1 MRIGRALL
9 VICSPLLGIATAAEP
24 DGLLRAEPDSQ
35 LEQNRKA
42 DAEDLSRM
50 ADLAMVRRFA
60 RLGLLQTVPASS
72 PTYALLGPSA
82 LRYLRPWAR
91 LFLKRLSE
99 QFHARFGAR
108 LRVTSLTRTVAY
120 QRRLRGRNGNAAPA
134 VGEERSSHLTGASL
148 DISKRFMTTRQID
161 WMRRVLH
168 SLAEANHLHAVEE
181 FAQPTFHVM
190 VHRSYLD
197 YVRLRTAAE

>member
-1 MRIGRALL
+1 MRIRRALL
-9 VICSPLLGIATAAEP
+9 VICPPLLGVAAAAEP
-24 DGLLRAEPDSQ
+24 DGLLRAEPGSQ
-35 LEQNRKA
+35 LEQNRRA

-50 ADLAMVRRFA
+50 TDLAMVRRFA
-60 RLGLLQTVPASS
+60 RLGLLERVSASS

-82 LRYLRPWAR
+82 FRYLRPWAK
-91 LFLKRLSE
+91 LFLKRLST

-120 QRRLRGRNGNAAPA
+120 QHRLQGRNGNAAA
-134 VGEERSSHLTGASL
+134 AYGEERSSHLTGASL
-148 DISKRFMTTRQID
+148 DISKRFMTTRQIA

-168 SLAEANHLHAVEE
+168 SLSEANYLFAVEE

-197 YVRLRTAAE
+197 YVRVRTAR